1 MPLTL
6 TVLPNSYS
14 LCRFSPQENFPQ
26 WLLKS
31 PFFALVRTDEE
42 LSIAC
47 ESSHVPEKGDFR
59 EESGWRVLK
68 VEGPLDFSLT
78 GILAG
83 LATTLS
89 DAGVSLSAISTFDTD
104 YLFVKGERLETAIAA
119 LRAAQYTIREPSVQS
134 QG

>member
-14 LCRFSPQENFPQ
+14 VCRISPQNDIPEWF
-26 WLLKS
+26 LKS
-31 PFFALVRTDEE
+31 PFFALARTAEE
-42 LSIAC
+42 ISIAC
-47 ESSHVPEKGDFR
+47 ESSCVPAKCDLK
-59 EESGWRVLK
+59 EELDWRVLK

-89 DAGVSLSAISTFDTD
+89 DAGISLSAISTFDTD
-104 YLFVKGERLETAIAA
+104 YLFVKEDKLQMTTTALQA
-119 LRAAQYTIREPSVQS
+119 RGYRVRGS
-134 QG
+134 